1 MLISNE
7 WLKEYVTIDDSVSN
21 LAERITRTG
30 IEVDDLIDYTK
41 DIKNLVVGFVKSK
54 DKHPDADKLNV
65 CQVDIGEDEPVQIV
79 CGAPNVDAGQYVIVA
94 KVGGR
99 LPGGIKIKR
108 AKLRGERSEGMICSL
123 QEIGISSNYIPKS
136 FESGIYVFSE
146 SQVPGT
152 DALQALYLD
161 DQVMEFDLTPN
172 RADALSMIGT
182 AYEVAALYNTKM
194 TKPDTTSNE
203 LELSAN
209 DELTVTIENEDKV
222 PYYSARVVH
231 DVTIEPSPI
240 WMQARL
246 IKAGIRPINNV
257 VDISNYVLLEYGQ
270 PLHMFDQ
277 DAIGSQQIVVRQANE
292 GEKMTTLDD
301 TERELLTSD
310 IVITN
315 GQTPIALAGVMGGD
329 FSEVKE
335 QTSNIVIEGAI
346 FDPVSIRHTSRRLNL
361 RSESSSRFEKG
372 IATEFVDEAVDRACY
387 LLQTYANGKVL
398 KDRVSSGEL
407 GAFITPIDITADKIN
422 RTIGFDLSQNDIV
435 TIFNQLGFDTEIND
449 DVITVLVPS
458 RRKDI
463 TIKED
468 LIEEVARIYG
478 YDDIPS
484 TLPVFDKV
492 TSGQLTDRQYK
503 TRMVKEVLE
512 GAGLDQA
519 ITYSLVSKEDATA
532 FSMQQRQT
540 IDLLMPMSEAH
551 ASLRQSLLPHLIEAA
566 SYNVARKNKDVKLF
580 EIGNVF
586 FANGEGELPDQVE
599 YLSGIL
605 TGDYVVNQWQG
616 KKETVDFYLAKGV
629 VDRVSEKLNLEFS
642 YRRADIDGLHPG
654 RTAEILLENKVVGF
668 IGELHPTLAADNDLK
683 RTYVFELNF
692 DALMSVSVG
701 YINYQ
706 PIPRFPGMSRDIA
719 LEVDQN
725 IPAADLLSTIHAH
738 GGNILKDTLVFDVY
752 QGEHLEK
759 GKKSI
764 AIRLNYLDTEE
775 TLTDERVSKVQ
786 AEIEAALIEQGEV
799 VEIGRAH
806 V

>member
-7 WLKEYVTIDDSVSN
+7 WLKEYVTIDDSVSD

-54 DKHPDADKLNV
+54 EKHPDADKLNV

-194 TKPDTTSNE
+194 TKPETTSNE

-257 VDISNYVLLEYGQ
+257 VDTSNYVLLEYGQ

-692 DALMSVSVG
+692 DALMAVSVG

-786 AEIEAALIEQGEV
+786 AEIEAALIEQGAV
-799 VEIGRAH
+799 IR
-806 V
+806 

>member
-54 DKHPDADKLNV
+54 EKHPDADKLNV

-123 QEIGISSNYIPKS
+123 QEIGISSNYVPKT

-146 SQVPGT
+146 AQVPGT

-194 TKPDTTSNE
+194 TKPETTSNE

-209 DELTVTIENEDKV
+209 DELTVTIKNEDKI

-692 DALMSVSVG
+692 DALMAVSVG

-786 AEIEAALIEQGEV
+786 AEIEAALIEQGAV
-799 VEIGRAH
+799 IR
-806 V
+806 

>member
-54 DKHPDADKLNV
+54 EKHPDADKLNV

-146 SQVPGT
+146 AQVPGT

-194 TKPDTTSNE
+194 TKPETTSNE
-203 LELSAN
+203 LDLSAN

-240 WMQARL
+240 WMQAHL

-605 TGDYVVNQWQG
+605 TGDYVVNQWQA

-668 IGELHPTLAADNDLK
+668 IGELHPILAADNDLK

-692 DALMSVSVG
+692 DALMAVSVG

-786 AEIEAALIEQGEV
+786 AEIEAALIEQGAV
-799 VEIGRAH
+799 IR
-806 V
+806 

>member
-54 DKHPDADKLNV
+54 EKHPDADKLNV

-123 QEIGISSNYIPKS
+123 QEIGILSNYVPKS

-335 QTSNIVIEGAI
+335 HTSNIVIEGAI

-449 DVITVLVPS
+449 DVITVQVPS

-484 TLPVFDKV
+484 TLPVFEKV

-532 FSMQQRQT
+532 FAMQQRQT

-692 DALMSVSVG
+692 DALMAVSVG

-786 AEIEAALIEQGEV
+786 AEIEAALIEQGAV
-799 VEIGRAH
+799 IR
-806 V
+806 

>member
-54 DKHPDADKLNV
+54 EKHPDADKLNV

-146 SQVPGT
+146 AQVPGT

-194 TKPDTTSNE
+194 TKPETTSNE
-203 LELSAN
+203 LDLSAN

-361 RSESSSRFEKG
+361 RSESSSRFEKV

-605 TGDYVVNQWQG
+605 TGDYVVNQWQD

-668 IGELHPTLAADNDLK
+668 IGELHPILAADNDLK

-692 DALMSVSVG
+692 DALMAVSVG

-786 AEIEAALIEQGEV
+786 AEIEAALIEQGAV
-799 VEIGRAH
+799 IR
-806 V
+806 

>member
-7 WLKEYVTIDDSVSN
+7 WLKEYVTIDDSVSD

-54 DKHPDADKLNV
+54 EKHPDADKLNV

-194 TKPDTTSNE
+194 TKPETTSNE

-449 DVITVLVPS
+449 GVITVLVPS

-692 DALMSVSVG
+692 DALMAVSVG

-786 AEIEAALIEQGEV
+786 AEIEAALIEQGAV
-799 VEIGRAH
+799 IR
-806 V
+806 

>member
-54 DKHPDADKLNV
+54 EKHPDADKLNV

-146 SQVPGT
+146 AQVPGT

-194 TKPDTTSNE
+194 TKPETTSNE
-203 LELSAN
+203 LDLSAN

-551 ASLRQSLLPHLIEAA
+551 ASLRQSLLPHLIESA

-668 IGELHPTLAADNDLK
+668 IGELHPILAADNDLK

-692 DALMSVSVG
+692 DALMAVSVG

-786 AEIEAALIEQGEV
+786 AEIEAALIEQGAV
-799 VEIGRAH
+799 IR
-806 V
+806 

>member
-54 DKHPDADKLNV
+54 EKHPDADKLNV

-108 AKLRGERSEGMICSL
+108 AKLCGERSEGMICSL

-146 SQVPGT
+146 AQVPGT

-449 DVITVLVPS
+449 DVITVQVPS

-484 TLPVFDKV
+484 TLPVFEKV

-786 AEIEAALIEQGEV
+786 AEIEAALIEQGAV
-799 VEIGRAH
+799 IR
-806 V
+806 

>member
-41 DIKNLVVGFVKSK
+41 DIKNLVVGFFKSK
-54 DKHPDADKLNV
+54 EKHPDADKLNV

-146 SQVPGT
+146 AQVPGT

-194 TKPDTTSNE
+194 TKPETTSNE
-203 LELSAN
+203 LDLSAN

-668 IGELHPTLAADNDLK
+668 IGELHPILAADNDLK

-692 DALMSVSVG
+692 DALMAVSVG

-738 GGNILKDTLVFDVY
+738 GGNMLKDTLVFDVY

-786 AEIEAALIEQGEV
+786 AEIEAALIEQGAV
-799 VEIGRAH
+799 IR
-806 V
+806 

>member
-54 DKHPDADKLNV
+54 EKHPDADKLNV

-136 FESGIYVFSE
+136 FESGIFVFSE

-194 TKPDTTSNE
+194 TKPETTSNE

-240 WMQARL
+240 WMQVRL

-335 QTSNIVIEGAI
+335 HTSNIVIEGAI

-449 DVITVLVPS
+449 DVITVQVPS

-484 TLPVFDKV
+484 TLPVFEKV

-532 FSMQQRQT
+532 FAMQQRQT

-654 RTAEILLENKVVGF
+654 RTAEILLENKVIGF

-683 RTYVFELNF
+683 RMYVFELNF
-692 DALMSVSVG
+692 DALMAVSVG

-786 AEIEAALIEQGEV
+786 AEIEAALIEQGAV
-799 VEIGRAH
+799 IR
-806 V
+806 

>member
-54 DKHPDADKLNV
+54 EKHPDADKLNV

-194 TKPDTTSNE
+194 TKPETTSNE
-203 LELSAN
+203 LELSTN
-209 DELTVTIENEDKV
+209 DELTVTIENEDKA

-335 QTSNIVIEGAI
+335 HTSNIVIEGAI

-407 GAFITPIDITADKIN
+407 SAFITPIDITADKIN

-449 DVITVLVPS
+449 DVITVQVPS

-484 TLPVFDKV
+484 TLPVFEKV

-532 FSMQQRQT
+532 FAMQQRQT

-692 DALMSVSVG
+692 DALMAVSVG

-719 LEVDQN
+719 LEVNQN

-786 AEIEAALIEQGEV
+786 AEIEAALIEQGAV
-799 VEIGRAH
+799 IR
-806 V
+806 

>member
-7 WLKEYVTIDDSVSN
+7 WLKEYVTNDDSVSN

-54 DKHPDADKLNV
+54 EKHPDADKLNV

-94 KVGGR
+94 KVGVR

-194 TKPDTTSNE
+194 TKPETTSNE

-240 WMQARL
+240 WMQVRL

-335 QTSNIVIEGAI
+335 HTSNIVIEGAI
-346 FDPVSIRHTSRRLNL
+346 FDSVSIRHTSRRLNL

-449 DVITVLVPS
+449 DVITVQVPS

-484 TLPVFDKV
+484 TLPVFEKV

-532 FSMQQRQT
+532 FAMQQRQT

-692 DALMSVSVG
+692 DALMAVSVG

-786 AEIEAALIEQGEV
+786 AEIEAALIEQGAV
-799 VEIGRAH
+799 IR
-806 V
+806 

>member
-54 DKHPDADKLNV
+54 EKHPDADKLNV

-146 SQVPGT
+146 AQVPGT

-209 DELTVTIENEDKV
+209 NELTVTIENEDKV

-292 GEKMTTLDD
+292 GEKMTTLDG

-449 DVITVLVPS
+449 DVITVQVPS

-484 TLPVFDKV
+484 TLPVFEKV

-616 KKETVDFYLAKGV
+616 KKETVDFYLAKGI

-786 AEIEAALIEQGEV
+786 AEIEAALIEHGAV
-799 VEIGRAH
+799 IR
-806 V
+806 

>member
-7 WLKEYVTIDDSVSN
+7 WLKEYVTIDDSVSD

-54 DKHPDADKLNV
+54 EKHPDADKLNV

-194 TKPDTTSNE
+194 TKPETTSNE

-692 DALMSVSVG
+692 DALMAVSVG

-706 PIPRFPGMSRDIA
+706 PIPRFPGVSRDIA

-786 AEIEAALIEQGEV
+786 AEIEAALIEQGAV
-799 VEIGRAH
+799 IR
-806 V
+806 

>member
-54 DKHPDADKLNV
+54 EKHPDADKLNV

-194 TKPDTTSNE
+194 TKPETTSNE

-335 QTSNIVIEGAI
+335 HTSNIVIEGAI
-346 FDPVSIRHTSRRLNL
+346 FDSVSIRHTSRRLNL

-449 DVITVLVPS
+449 DVITVQVPS

-484 TLPVFDKV
+484 TLPVFEKV
-492 TSGQLTDRQYK
+492 ASGQLTDRQYK

-532 FSMQQRQT
+532 FAMQQRQT

-629 VDRVSEKLNLEFS
+629 VDRVAEKLNLEFS

-692 DALMSVSVG
+692 DALMAVSVG

-719 LEVDQN
+719 LEVNQN

-786 AEIEAALIEQGEV
+786 AEIEAALIKQGAV
-799 VEIGRAH
+799 IR
-806 V
+806 

>member
-54 DKHPDADKLNV
+54 EKHPDADKLNV

-194 TKPDTTSNE
+194 TKPETTSNE

-335 QTSNIVIEGAI
+335 HTSNIVVEGAI
-346 FDPVSIRHTSRRLNL
+346 FDSVSIRHTSRRLNL

-422 RTIGFDLSQNDIV
+422 RTIGFELSQDDIV

-449 DVITVLVPS
+449 DVITVQVPS

-484 TLPVFDKV
+484 TLPVFEKV

-519 ITYSLVSKEDATA
+519 ITYSLVSKEDATEFA
-532 FSMQQRQT
+532 MQQRQT

-692 DALMSVSVG
+692 DALMAVSVG

-706 PIPRFPGMSRDIA
+706 PIPRLPGMSRDIA

-786 AEIEAALIEQGEV
+786 AEIEAALIEQGAV
-799 VEIGRAH
+799 IR
-806 V
+806 

>member
-54 DKHPDADKLNV
+54 EKHPDADKLNV

-79 CGAPNVDAGQYVIVA
+79 CGAPNVDAGQYVIVV

-123 QEIGISSNYIPKS
+123 QEIGISSNYVPKT

-146 SQVPGT
+146 AQVPGT

-194 TKPDTTSNE
+194 TKPETTSNE

-209 DELTVTIENEDKV
+209 DELTVTIENENKV

-372 IATEFVDEAVDRACY
+372 IVTEFVDEAVDRACY

-449 DVITVLVPS
+449 DVITVQVPS

-692 DALMSVSVG
+692 DALMAVSVG

-786 AEIEAALIEQGEV
+786 AEIEAALIEQGAV
-799 VEIGRAH
+799 IR
-806 V
+806 

>member
-54 DKHPDADKLNV
+54 EKHPDADKLNV

-194 TKPDTTSNE
+194 TKPETTSNE

-277 DAIGSQQIVVRQANE
+277 DSIGSQQIVVRQANE

-335 QTSNIVIEGAI
+335 HTSNIVIEGAI
-346 FDPVSIRHTSRRLNL
+346 FDSVSIRHTSRRLNL

-422 RTIGFDLSQNDIV
+422 CTIGFDLSQNDIV

-449 DVITVLVPS
+449 DVITVQVPS

-484 TLPVFDKV
+484 TLPVFEKV

-532 FSMQQRQT
+532 FAMQQRQT

-586 FANGEGELPDQVE
+586 FANGDGELPDQVE

-692 DALMSVSVG
+692 DALMAVSVG
-701 YINYQ
+701 YINYE

-786 AEIEAALIEQGEV
+786 AEIEAALIEQGAV
-799 VEIGRAH
+799 IR
-806 V
+806 

>member
-54 DKHPDADKLNV
+54 EKHPDADKLNV

-146 SQVPGT
+146 AQVPGT

-194 TKPDTTSNE
+194 IKPETTSNE
-203 LELSAN
+203 LDLSAN

-668 IGELHPTLAADNDLK
+668 IGELHPILAADNDLK

-692 DALMSVSVG
+692 DALMAVSVG

-786 AEIEAALIEQGEV
+786 AEIEAALIEQGAV
-799 VEIGRAH
+799 IR
-806 V
+806 

>member
-54 DKHPDADKLNV
+54 EKHPDADKLNV

-194 TKPDTTSNE
+194 TKPETTSNE

-231 DVTIEPSPI
+231 NVTIEPSPI

-335 QTSNIVIEGAI
+335 HTSNIVIEGAI
-346 FDPVSIRHTSRRLNL
+346 FDSVSIRHTSRRLNL

-398 KDRVSSGEL
+398 KDRVYSGEL

-449 DVITVLVPS
+449 DVITVQVPS

-484 TLPVFDKV
+484 TLPVFEKV

-532 FSMQQRQT
+532 FAMQQRQT

-668 IGELHPTLAADNDLK
+668 IGELHPTLAAENDLK

-692 DALMSVSVG
+692 DALMAVSVG

-786 AEIEAALIEQGEV
+786 AEIEAALIEQGAV
-799 VEIGRAH
+799 IR
-806 V
+806 

>member
-7 WLKEYVTIDDSVSN
+7 WLKEYVTIDDSVSD

-54 DKHPDADKLNV
+54 EKHPDADKLNV

-194 TKPDTTSNE
+194 TKPETTSNE

-361 RSESSSRFEKG
+361 RSESSRRFEKG

-692 DALMSVSVG
+692 DALMAVSVG

-786 AEIEAALIEQGEV
+786 AEIEAALIEQGAV
-799 VEIGRAH
+799 IR
-806 V
+806 

>member
-54 DKHPDADKLNV
+54 EKHPDADKLNV

-146 SQVPGT
+146 AQVPGT

-194 TKPDTTSNE
+194 TKPETTSNE
-203 LELSAN
+203 LDLSAN

-335 QTSNIVIEGAI
+335 QTSNIVIEDAI

-668 IGELHPTLAADNDLK
+668 IGELHPILAADNDLK

-692 DALMSVSVG
+692 DALMAVSVG

-786 AEIEAALIEQGEV
+786 AEIEAALIEQGAV
-799 VEIGRAH
+799 IR
-806 V
+806 

>member
-7 WLKEYVTIDDSVSN
+7 WLKEYVTTDDSVSN

-54 DKHPDADKLNV
+54 EKHPDADKLNV

-123 QEIGISSNYIPKS
+123 QEIGISSNYVPKS

-335 QTSNIVIEGAI
+335 HTSNIVIEGAI

-449 DVITVLVPS
+449 DVITVQVPS

-484 TLPVFDKV
+484 TLPVFEKV

-532 FSMQQRQT
+532 FAMQQRQT

-692 DALMSVSVG
+692 DALMAVSVG

-786 AEIEAALIEQGEV
+786 AEIEAALIEQGAV
-799 VEIGRAH
+799 IR
-806 V
+806 

>member
-1 MLISNE
+1 MTTQKIS
-7 WLKEYVTIDDSVSN
+7 K
-21 LAERITRTG
+21 
-30 IEVDDLIDYTK
+30 K
-41 DIKNLVVGFVKSK
+41 LVVGFVKSK
-54 DKHPDADKLNV
+54 EKHPDADKLNV

-194 TKPDTTSNE
+194 TKPETTSNE

-231 DVTIEPSPI
+231 NVTIEPSPI

-335 QTSNIVIEGAI
+335 HTSNIVIEGAI
-346 FDPVSIRHTSRRLNL
+346 FDSVSIRHTSRRLNL

-449 DVITVLVPS
+449 DVITVQVPS

-484 TLPVFDKV
+484 TLPVFEKV

-532 FSMQQRQT
+532 FAMQQRQT

-629 VDRVSEKLNLEFS
+629 VDRVAEKLNLEFS

-692 DALMSVSVG
+692 DALMAVSVG

-719 LEVDQN
+719 LEVNQN

-786 AEIEAALIEQGEV
+786 AEIEAALIEQGAV
-799 VEIGRAH
+799 IR
-806 V
+806 

>member
-7 WLKEYVTIDDSVSN
+7 WLKEYVTIDDSVSD

-54 DKHPDADKLNV
+54 EKHPDADKLNV

-194 TKPDTTSNE
+194 TKPETTSNE

-398 KDRVSSGEL
+398 KDRVSSREL

-692 DALMSVSVG
+692 DALMAVSVG

-786 AEIEAALIEQGEV
+786 AEIEAALIEQGAV
-799 VEIGRAH
+799 IR
-806 V
+806 

>member
-54 DKHPDADKLNV
+54 EKHPDADKLNV

-146 SQVPGT
+146 AQDPGT

-194 TKPDTTSNE
+194 TKPETTSNE

-668 IGELHPTLAADNDLK
+668 IGELHPILAADNDLK

-692 DALMSVSVG
+692 DALMAVSVG

-786 AEIEAALIEQGEV
+786 AEIEAALIEQGAV
-799 VEIGRAH
+799 IR
-806 V
+806 

>member
-786 AEIEAALIEQGEV
+786 VEIEAALIEQGAV
-799 VEIGRAH
+799 IR
-806 V
+806 

>member
-7 WLKEYVTIDDSVSN
+7 WLKEYVTINDSVSN

-54 DKHPDADKLNV
+54 EKHPDADKLNV

-123 QEIGISSNYIPKS
+123 QEMGISSNYVPKT

-146 SQVPGT
+146 AQVPGT

-449 DVITVLVPS
+449 DVITVQVPS

-692 DALMSVSVG
+692 DALMAVSVG

-786 AEIEAALIEQGEV
+786 AEIEAALIEQGAV
-799 VEIGRAH
+799 IR
-806 V
+806 

>member
-54 DKHPDADKLNV
+54 EKHPDADKLNV

-146 SQVPGT
+146 AQVPGT

-194 TKPDTTSNE
+194 TKPETTSNE
-203 LELSAN
+203 LDLSAN

-668 IGELHPTLAADNDLK
+668 IGELHPILAADNDLK

-692 DALMSVSVG
+692 DALMAVSVG

-786 AEIEAALIEQGEV
+786 AEIEAALIEQDSTGV
-799 VEIGRAH
+799 PRAH
-806 V
+806 

>member
-786 AEIEAALIEQGEV
+786 AEIEAALIEQGAD
-799 VEIGRAH
+799 IR
-806 V
+806 

>member
-668 IGELHPTLAADNDLK
+668 IGELHPTLATDNDLK

-786 AEIEAALIEQGEV
+786 AEIEAALIEQGAV
-799 VEIGRAH
+799 IR
-806 V
+806 

>member
-54 DKHPDADKLNV
+54 EKHPDADKLNV

-136 FESGIYVFSE
+136 FESGIFVFSE

-194 TKPDTTSNE
+194 TKPETTSNE

-231 DVTIEPSPI
+231 DVTIEPSPN
-240 WMQARL
+240 WMQVRL

-335 QTSNIVIEGAI
+335 HTSNIVIEGAI

-449 DVITVLVPS
+449 DVITVQVPS

-484 TLPVFDKV
+484 TLPVFEKV

-532 FSMQQRQT
+532 FAMQQRQT

-654 RTAEILLENKVVGF
+654 RTAEILLENKVIGF

-692 DALMSVSVG
+692 DALMAVSVG

-786 AEIEAALIEQGEV
+786 AEIEAALIEQGAV
-799 VEIGRAH
+799 IR
-806 V
+806 

>member
-54 DKHPDADKLNV
+54 EKHPDADKLNV

-146 SQVPGT
+146 AQVPGT

-194 TKPDTTSNE
+194 TKPETTSNE
-203 LELSAN
+203 LDLSAN

-240 WMQARL
+240 WMQAHL

-463 TIKED
+463 TIKEY

-668 IGELHPTLAADNDLK
+668 IGELHPILAADNDLK

-692 DALMSVSVG
+692 DALMAVSVG

-786 AEIEAALIEQGEV
+786 AEIEAALIEQGAV
-799 VEIGRAH
+799 IR
-806 V
+806 

>member
-54 DKHPDADKLNV
+54 EKHPDADKLNV

-194 TKPDTTSNE
+194 TKPETTSNE

-335 QTSNIVIEGAI
+335 HTSNIVIEGAI
-346 FDPVSIRHTSRRLNL
+346 FDSVSIRHTSRRLNL

-449 DVITVLVPS
+449 DVITVQVPS

-484 TLPVFDKV
+484 TLPVFEKV

-532 FSMQQRQT
+532 FAMQQRQT
-540 IDLLMPMSEAH
+540 IDLLMPMSEVH

-629 VDRVSEKLNLEFS
+629 VDRVAEKLNLEFS

-692 DALMSVSVG
+692 DALMAVSVG

-719 LEVDQN
+719 LEVNQN

-786 AEIEAALIEQGEV
+786 AEIEAALIKQGAV
-799 VEIGRAH
+799 IR
-806 V
+806 

>member
-1 MLISNE
+1 MLVSNE

-54 DKHPDADKLNV
+54 EKHPDADKLNV

-146 SQVPGT
+146 AQVPGT

-194 TKPDTTSNE
+194 TKPETTSNE
-203 LELSAN
+203 LDLSAN

-566 SYNVARKNKDVKLF
+566 SYNVARKNKDLKLF

-668 IGELHPTLAADNDLK
+668 IGELHPILAADNDLK

-692 DALMSVSVG
+692 DALMAVSVG

-786 AEIEAALIEQGEV
+786 AEIEAALIEQGAV
-799 VEIGRAH
+799 IR
-806 V
+806 

>member
-54 DKHPDADKLNV
+54 EKHPDADKLNV

-146 SQVPGT
+146 AQVPGT

-616 KKETVDFYLAKGV
+616 KKETIDFYLAKGV

-692 DALMSVSVG
+692 DALMAVSVG

-786 AEIEAALIEQGEV
+786 AEIEAALIEQGAV
-799 VEIGRAH
+799 IR
-806 V
+806 

>member
-30 IEVDDLIDYTK
+30 IEVDDLVDYTK

-54 DKHPDADKLNV
+54 EKHPDADKLNV

-136 FESGIYVFSE
+136 FESGIFVFSE

-194 TKPDTTSNE
+194 TKPETTSNE

-240 WMQARL
+240 WMQVRL

-335 QTSNIVIEGAI
+335 HTSNIVIEGAI

-449 DVITVLVPS
+449 DVITVQVPS

-484 TLPVFDKV
+484 TLPVFEKV

-532 FSMQQRQT
+532 FAMQQRQT

-654 RTAEILLENKVVGF
+654 RTAEILLENKVIGF

-692 DALMSVSVG
+692 DALMAVSVG

-786 AEIEAALIEQGEV
+786 AEIEAALIEQGAV
-799 VEIGRAH
+799 IR
-806 V
+806 